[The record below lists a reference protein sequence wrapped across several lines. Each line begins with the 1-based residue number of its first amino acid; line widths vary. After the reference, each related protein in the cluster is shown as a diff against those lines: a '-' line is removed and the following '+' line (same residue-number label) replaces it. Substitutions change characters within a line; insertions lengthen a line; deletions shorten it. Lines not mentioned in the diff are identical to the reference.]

1 MVNKKLKPEDEG
13 SEGVEEE
20 EKKEK
25 PPVQTQ
31 MQQLARFFYCIK
43 YLNFHEIDEKT
54 AKTRKSARDLF
65 L

>member
-20 EKKEK
+20 EEKEK

-31 MQQLARFFYCIK
+31 MQQVARFFFI
-43 YLNFHEIDEKT
+43 ESSI
-54 AKTRKSARDLF
+54 
-65 L
+65 